1 MTLTTIAKASAI
13 YMLAAILYAGGHV
26 AWQSLAT
33 VPQEDAYAEAGL

>member
-33 VPQEDAYAEAGL
+33 APQSDSYAEAGL

>member
-26 AWQSLAT
+26 AWQMLAT
-33 VPQEDAYAEAGL
+33 VPQGDVYAEAGL

>member
-26 AWQSLAT
+26 AWQTMAT
-33 VPQEDAYAEAGL
+33 ASQGEFYAEAGL

>member
-26 AWQSLAT
+26 AWQTMAT
-33 VPQEDAYAEAGL
+33 APQGELYAEAGL

>member
-26 AWQSLAT
+26 AWQTMAT
-33 VPQEDAYAEAGL
+33 AHQGEFYAEAGL

>member
-26 AWQSLAT
+26 AWQTIAT
-33 VPQEDAYAEAGL
+33 APQGEFYAEAGL

>member
-13 YMLAAILYAGGHV
+13 YMMAAILYAGGHV

-33 VPQEDAYAEAGL
+33 APQGSSYSEAGL

>member
-26 AWQSLAT
+26 AWQSLANA
-33 VPQEDAYAEAGL
+33 PQGETYAEAGL